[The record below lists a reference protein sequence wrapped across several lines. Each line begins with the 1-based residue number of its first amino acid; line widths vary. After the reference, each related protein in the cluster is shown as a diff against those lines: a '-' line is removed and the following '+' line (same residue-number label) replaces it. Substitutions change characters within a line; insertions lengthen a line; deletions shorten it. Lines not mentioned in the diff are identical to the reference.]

1 MKTSK
6 YLSRIV
12 AVLLALVMCLSMA
25 ACGGS
30 GGSGGSGDAG
40 AVQGDDG
47 AVDTERTQLYVFNF
61 AGGYGVQWLKLLKER
76 YEELHKDDVYE
87 EGKKGIQIVINNE
100 KKLAT
105 ELEDQ
110 ILNNKDEVYFTESA
124 YYYSLLNKGVL
135 GEITEAVTGDMATY
149 GDPAGTTLLDKMYDE
164 QKAYLGVEEDG
175 QTKYYAYPHYAS
187 YTSLMYNVDLFEK
200 EKYYFAKDVVDPQAT
215 EDYFIVRSSDEKSAG
230 PDGTFGTVDDGLP
243 ATIEEFFILCDFI
256 ASNGQTP
263 VNWNGSHRDTYLGN
277 LMQAMVANV
286 EGLEQTMLNFTMNG
300 VAQNLGTATADGF
313 TADAEPTTVTA
324 ANGYEMLR
332 SKGRY
337 YALDFIKGLVSNESY
352 YNELGFNSAYSHMNA
367 QEDFLYAGNDG
378 GQTAPIAMLVEGTW
392 WENEAE
398 STYKDMVDAM
408 GDDFSQ
414 ENRKFV
420 VMPLPKVSAEDAGK
434 NILCENSY
442 SLCFMKA
449 NVEDWKKPI
458 AMDFIR
464 FANSDA
470 ALAEFSQVTNT
481 SKALKYEMTE
491 EQMAGMT
498 NFGRSIMQLQSSSDI
513 VFPYS
518 SEPIYIN
525 QAGSFAMV
533 DMWDSSVGG
542 EFYGSPSVPLRKGEV
557 SIEDYFSGLKSYYEN
572 IWGQMVY

>member
-1 MKTSK
+1 MKKSK
-6 YLSRIV
+6 YLNRIV
-12 AVLLALVMCLSMA
+12 ALLLVLVMSLGLA
-25 ACGGS
+25 ACGGGS
-30 GGSGGSGDAG
+30 GSGGENVNNES
-40 AVQGDDG
+40 
-47 AVDTERTQLYVFNF
+47 VDTERTQLYVFNF
-61 AGGYGVQWLKLLKER
+61 AGGYGVEWLKNLKDR

-87 EGKKGIQIVINNE
+87 EGKKGIQIIINNE

-110 ILNNKDEVYFTESA
+110 ILNNRDEVYFTESA
-124 YYYSLLNKGVL
+124 YYYSLLNKGVM
-135 GEITEAVTGDMATY
+135 GDITEAVTGDMAAY
-149 GDPAGTTLLDKMYDE
+149 GDPAGTTLLDKMYAE
-164 QKAYLGVEEDG
+164 QKGYLGVEENG

-200 EKYYFAKDVVDPQAT
+200 EKYYFAKDVADPQTA
-215 EDYFIVRSSDEKSAG
+215 EDYFIVRSTDEKSAG
-230 PDGTFGTVDDGLP
+230 PDGQYGTADDGLP
-243 ATIEEFFILCDFI
+243 ATFEEFFILCDYI
-256 ASNGQTP
+256 ASNGHTP

-286 EGLEQTMLNFTMNG
+286 EGLDQTMLNFTMNG
-300 VAQNLGTATADGF
+300 IAENLGTATAGGF
-313 TADAEPTTVTA
+313 TADAEPTTITA

-337 YALDFIKGLVSNESY
+337 YALSFINGLVSNENY
-352 YNELGFNSAYSHMNA
+352 YNELGFNSAYSHMNS

-414 ENRKFV
+414 ENRRFAI
-420 VMPLPKVSAEDAGK
+420 MPLPKISAEETGK
-434 NILCENSY
+434 NTLCENSY

-458 AMDFIR
+458 AMDFIK
-464 FANSDA
+464 FANTNE
-470 ALAEFSQVTNT
+470 ALIEFSQVTNT
-481 SKALKYEMTE
+481 PKALKYEMTA
-491 EQMAGMT
+491 EQMNGMT
-498 NFGRSIMQLQSSSDI
+498 HFGRSVMELQSSSDI

-518 SEPIYIN
+518 SEPIYAN

-533 DMWDSSVGG
+533 DMWDSAVGA
-542 EFYGSPSVPLRKGEV
+542 EYYGSPSVPLRNGQV
-557 SIEDYFSGLKSYYEN
+557 SVENYFSGLKSYYEN

>member
-1 MKTSK
+1 MKKSK
-6 YLSRIV
+6 YLNRIV
-12 AVLLALVMCLSMA
+12 ALLLALVLSLSMV
-25 ACGGS
+25 ACGGN
-30 GGSGGSGDAG
+30 GGSGEAGGNNESVDA
-40 AVQGDDG
+40 
-47 AVDTERTQLYVFNF
+47 ERTQLYVFNF
-61 AGGYGVQWLKLLKER
+61 AGGYGVEWLKLVKDR

-87 EGKKGIQIVINNE
+87 EGKKGVQIIINNE

-110 ILNNKDEVYFTESA
+110 ILNNRDEVYFTESA

-135 GEITEAVTGDMATY
+135 GDITEAVTGDMAAY
-149 GDPAGTTLLDKMYDE
+149 GDPAGTTLLDKMYAE
-164 QKAYLGVEEDG
+164 QKSYLGVEEDG
-175 QTKYYAYPHYAS
+175 QTKYYAIPHYAS

-215 EDYFIVRSSDEKSAG
+215 EDYFIVRSTDEKSAG
-230 PDGTFGTVDDGLP
+230 PDGQYGTADDGLP
-243 ATIEEFFILCDFI
+243 ATFEEFFILCDYI
-256 ASNGQTP
+256 ASNGHTP

-286 EGLEQTMLNFTMNG
+286 EGLDQTMLNFTMNG
-300 VAQNLGTATADGF
+300 IAENLGTATAGGF
-313 TADAEPTTVTA
+313 TADAEPTTITA

-337 YALDFIKGLVSNESY
+337 YALSFINGLVSNENY
-352 YNELGFNSAYSHMNA
+352 YNELGFNSAYSHMNS

-414 ENRKFV
+414 ENRRFAI
-420 VMPLPKVSAEDAGK
+420 MPLPKINAEEVGK
-434 NILCENSY
+434 NTLCENSY

-449 NVEDWKKPI
+449 NIADWKKPI
-458 AMDFIR
+458 ALDFIK
-464 FANSDA
+464 FANSNQ
-470 ALAEFSQVTNT
+470 ALVEFSQMTNT
-481 SKALKYEMTE
+481 PKALKYEMTA
-491 EQMAGMT
+491 EQMNGMT
-498 NFGRSIMQLQSSSDI
+498 YFGRSIMEVQSNSDI

-518 SEPIYIN
+518 SEPIYVN

-533 DMWDSSVGG
+533 DMWDSAVGA
-542 EFYGSPSVPLRKGEV
+542 EYFGSPSVPLRKGQV
-557 SIEDYFSGLKSYYEN
+557 SVADYFSGLKSYYEN

>member
-1 MKTSK
+1 MKINK
-6 YLSRIV
+6 NAKRILALV
-12 AVLLALVMCLSMA
+12 LALVMSLSMV
-25 ACGGS
+25 ACSRGNGS
-30 GGSGGSGDAG
+30 GAAADVNNES
-40 AVQGDDG
+40 
-47 AVDTERTQLYVFNF
+47 VDTERTQLYVFNF
-61 AGGYGVQWLKLLKER
+61 AGGYGVEWLKNLKDR

-87 EGKKGIQIVINNE
+87 EGKKGIQIIINNE

-110 ILNNKDEVYFTESA
+110 ILNNRDEVYFAESA

-135 GEITEAVTGDMATY
+135 GDITEAVTGDMAAY

-164 QKAYLGVEEDG
+164 QKNYLGVEEDG

-215 EDYFIVRSSDEKSAG
+215 EDYFIVKSTDEKSAG
-230 PDGTFGTVDDGLP
+230 PDGEYGTADDGLP
-243 ATIEEFFILCDFI
+243 STFEEFFILCDYI

-286 EGLEQTMLNFTMNG
+286 EGLDQTMLNFTMNG
-300 VAQNLGTATADGF
+300 VAENLGTATADGF
-313 TADAEPTTVTA
+313 TADAEPTTITA

-337 YALDFIKGLVSNESY
+337 YAIDFVGGLVSNESY

-408 GDDFSQ
+408 GEDYSQ
-414 ENRKFV
+414 ENRRFA
-420 VMPLPKVSAEDAGK
+420 VMPLPKISAEEVGK
-434 NILCENSY
+434 NTLCENSY

-449 NVEDWKKPI
+449 NIEEWKKPI
-458 AMDFIR
+458 AIDFIK
-464 FANSDA
+464 FVNSNQ
-470 ALAEFSQVTNT
+470 ALVEFSQVTNT
-481 SKALKYEMTE
+481 PKALKYEMTA
-491 EQMAGMT
+491 EQMDGMT
-498 NFGRSIMQLQSSSDI
+498 YFGRSIMELQSSSDI

-518 SEPIYIN
+518 SEPIYVN

-533 DMWDSSVGG
+533 DMWDSAVGA
-542 EFYGSPSVPLRKGEV
+542 EYYGSPSVPLRNGQV
-557 SIEDYFSGLKSYYEN
+557 SVENYFSGLKSYYEN

>member
-6 YLSRIV
+6 YITRT
-12 AVLLALVMCLSMA
+12 LALILVLVMSLSLI
-25 ACGGS
+25 ACGRQ
-30 GGSGGSGDAG
+30 AAPG
-40 AVQGDDG
+40 AEDVNNDV
-47 AVDTERTQLYVFNF
+47 VDMERTQLFVFNF
-61 AGGYGVQWLKLLKER
+61 AGGYGVEWLKLLKDR

-87 EGKKGIQIVINNE
+87 EGKKGIQIIINNE

-110 ILNNKDEVYFTESA
+110 ILNNRDEIYFAESA

-135 GEITEAVTGDMATY
+135 GDITEAVTGDMAAY
-149 GDPAGTTLLDKMYDE
+149 GDPSGTTLLDKMYDE
-164 QKAYLGVEEDG
+164 QKNYLGVEKDG
-175 QTKYYAYPHYAS
+175 QVKYYAYPHYAS

-200 EKYYFAKDVVDPQAT
+200 EKYYFAKDVVAPQT
-215 EDYFIVRSSDEKSAG
+215 VEDYFIVKSTDAKSAG
-230 PDGTFGTVDDGLP
+230 PDGAFGTADDGLP
-243 ATIEEFFILCDFI
+243 ATFEEFFILCDYI

-286 EGLEQTMLNFTMNG
+286 DGLDQTMLHFTMNG
-300 VAQNLGTATADGF
+300 NAANLGTATAQGF
-313 TADAEPTTVTA
+313 TADAEPTAITA

-337 YALDFIKGLVSNESY
+337 YALNFVDGLVSNASY

-367 QEDFLYAGNDG
+367 QENFLYAGNDG

-408 GDDFSQ
+408 GDSFSQ
-414 ENRKFV
+414 QNRRFAI
-420 VMPLPKVSAEDAGK
+420 MPLPKVSAEEAGK
-434 NILCENSY
+434 NVLCENSY

-449 NVEDWKKPI
+449 NIAEWKKPI
-458 AMDFIR
+458 ALDFIK
-464 FANSDA
+464 FANSNQ
-470 ALAEFSQVTNT
+470 ALAEFSQNTNT
-481 SKALKYEMTE
+481 PKALKYEMTA
-491 EQMAGMT
+491 EQMNGMT
-498 NFGRSIMQLQSSSDI
+498 YFGRSVMELQSNSDI

-518 SEPIYIN
+518 SEPIYTN

-533 DMWDSSVGG
+533 NMWNSNVGA
-542 EFYGSPSVPLRKGEV
+542 EHFSAPSVALRKDQASVEN
-557 SIEDYFSGLKSYYEN
+557 YFSGLKSYYQN

>member
-243 ATIEEFFILCDFI
+243 ATIEEFFILCDYI

-414 ENRKFV
+414 ENRKFA

>member
-1 MKTSK
+1 MKKSK
-6 YLSRIV
+6 YLNRIV
-12 AVLLALVMCLSMA
+12 ALLLALVLSLSMV
-25 ACGGS
+25 ACGGN
-30 GGSGGSGDAG
+30 GGSGEAGGNNESVDA
-40 AVQGDDG
+40 
-47 AVDTERTQLYVFNF
+47 ERTQLYVFNF
-61 AGGYGVQWLKLLKER
+61 AGGYGVEWLKLVKDR

-87 EGKKGIQIVINNE
+87 EGKKGVQIIINNE

-110 ILNNKDEVYFTESA
+110 ILNNRDEVYFTESA

-135 GEITEAVTGDMATY
+135 GDITEAVTGDMAAY
-149 GDPAGTTLLDKMYDE
+149 GDPAGTTLLDKMYAE
-164 QKAYLGVEEDG
+164 QKSYLGVEEDG
-175 QTKYYAYPHYAS
+175 QTKYYAIPHYAS

-215 EDYFIVRSSDEKSAG
+215 EDYFIVRSTDEKSAG
-230 PDGTFGTVDDGLP
+230 PDGQYGTADDGLP
-243 ATIEEFFILCDFI
+243 ATFEEFFILCDYI
-256 ASNGQTP
+256 ASNGHTP

-286 EGLEQTMLNFTMNG
+286 EGLDQTMLNFTMNG
-300 VAQNLGTATADGF
+300 IAENLGTATAGGF
-313 TADAEPTTVTA
+313 TADAEPTTITA

-337 YALDFIKGLVSNESY
+337 YALSFINGLVSNENY
-352 YNELGFNSAYSHMNA
+352 YNELGFNSAYSHMNS

-414 ENRKFV
+414 ENRRFAI
-420 VMPLPKVSAEDAGK
+420 MPLPKINAEEVGK
-434 NILCENSY
+434 NTLCENSY

-449 NVEDWKKPI
+449 NIADWKKPI
-458 AMDFIR
+458 ALDFIK
-464 FANSDA
+464 FANSNQ
-470 ALAEFSQVTNT
+470 ALVEFSQMTNT
-481 SKALKYEMTE
+481 PKALKYEMTA
-491 EQMAGMT
+491 EQMNGMT
-498 NFGRSIMQLQSSSDI
+498 YFGRSVMELQSNSDI

-518 SEPIYIN
+518 SEPIYVN

-533 DMWDSSVGG
+533 DMWDSAVGA
-542 EFYGSPSVPLRKGEV
+542 EYYGSPSVPLRKGQV
-557 SIEDYFSGLKSYYEN
+557 SVADYFSGLKSYYEN

>member
-6 YLSRIV
+6 HISRV
-12 AVLLALVMCLSMA
+12 LALLLALVMLLSMA

-30 GGSGGSGDAG
+30 SSNGDSQ
-40 AVQGDDG
+40 AVQGDDN

-61 AGGYGVQWLKLLKER
+61 AGGYGVEWLKLVKER

-87 EGKKGIQIVINNE
+87 EGKKGIQIIINNE

-110 ILNNKDEVYFTESA
+110 ILNNRDEVYFTESA

-135 GEITEAVTGDMATY
+135 GEITEAVTGDMAQY

-164 QKAYLGVEEDG
+164 QKVYLGVEEDG

-200 EKYYFAKDVVDPQAT
+200 EKYYFAKDVADPQSV

-230 PDGTFGTVDDGLP
+230 PDGEFGTFDDGLP
-243 ATIEEFFILCDFI
+243 ATFEEFFILCDYI
-256 ASNGQTP
+256 ASNGHTP

-286 EGLEQTMLNFTMNG
+286 EGLDQTMLNFTMNG
-300 VAQNLGTATADGF
+300 VAENLGTATADGF
-313 TADAEPTTVTA
+313 TADAEPTTITA

-337 YALDFIKGLVSNESY
+337 YALNFINGLVSNESY

-414 ENRKFV
+414 ENRNFA
-420 VMPLPKVSAEDAGK
+420 VMPLPKVSAEEAGK
-434 NILCENSY
+434 NTLCENSY

-458 AMDFIR
+458 AMDFIK
-464 FANSDA
+464 FANSNQ

-481 SKALKYEMTE
+481 PKALKYEMTE
-491 EQMAGMT
+491 EQLAGMT
-498 NFGRSIMQLQSSSDI
+498 NFGRSIIQLQNSSDV

-518 SEPIYIN
+518 SEPIYVN

-533 DMWDSSVGG
+533 DMWDSVIGG
-542 EFYGSPSVPLRKGEV
+542 EFYGSPSVPLRKSEV
-557 SIEDYFSGLKSYYEN
+557 SLEDYFTGLKSYYEN

>member
-1 MKTSK
+1 MNYKNAK
-6 YLSRIV
+6 RVL
-12 AVLLALVMCLSMA
+12 ALLLALVMSVSLA
-25 ACGGS
+25 ACGG
-30 GGSGGSGDAG
+30 GGSQVDGGN
-40 AVQGDDG
+40 DDT
-47 AVDTERTQLYVFNF
+47 VDTERTQLYVFNF
-61 AGGYGVQWLKLLKER
+61 AGGYGVEWLKLLKER

-87 EGKKGIQIVINNE
+87 EGKKGIQIIINNE

-110 ILNNKDEVYFTESA
+110 ILNNRDEVYFTESA

-135 GEITEAVTGDMATY
+135 GEITEAVTGDMASY

-164 QKAYLGVEEDG
+164 QKAYLGVEKDG
-175 QTKYYAYPHYAS
+175 QTKYYAFPHYAS

-200 EKYYFAKDVVDPQAT
+200 EKYYFAKDVVDPQTA
-215 EDYFIVRSSDEKSAG
+215 EDYFIVRSTDEKSAG
-230 PDGTFGTVDDGLP
+230 PDGEYGTADDGLP
-243 ATIEEFFILCDFI
+243 ATFEEFFILCDYI
-256 ASNGQTP
+256 AANGQTP

-277 LMQAMVANV
+277 LMQAIVANV

-300 VAQNLGTATADGF
+300 VAENLGTATAGGF
-313 TADAEPTTVTA
+313 TADAEPTTITA

-337 YALDFIKGLVSNESY
+337 YALSFVNKLVGNAAY

-378 GQTAPIAMLVEGTW
+378 GQTAPIAMLVEGSW

-408 GDDFSQ
+408 GDSFSQ
-414 ENRKFV
+414 ENRKFA
-420 VMPLPKVSAEDAGK
+420 VMPLPKISAEETGK
-434 NILCENSY
+434 NTLCENSY

-449 NVEDWKKPI
+449 NVAEWKKPI
-458 AMDFIR
+458 AMDFIK
-464 FANSDA
+464 FANSNQ
-470 ALAEFSQVTNT
+470 ALVEFSKLTNT
-481 SKALKYEMTE
+481 PKALKYEMSE
-491 EQMAGMT
+491 EQMNGMT
-498 NFGRSIMQLQSSSDI
+498 HFGRSIMELQSRSDI

-518 SEPIYIN
+518 SEPIYVN

-533 DMWDSSVGG
+533 DMWDSVVGG

-557 SIEDYFSGLKSYYEN
+557 PLEDYFSGLKNYYEN

>member
-1 MKTSK
+1 MKKSK
-6 YLSRIV
+6 YLNRIV
-12 AVLLALVMCLSMA
+12 ALLLALVLSLSMV
-25 ACGGS
+25 ACGGN
-30 GGSGGSGDAG
+30 GGSGEAGGNNESVDA
-40 AVQGDDG
+40 
-47 AVDTERTQLYVFNF
+47 ERTQLYVFNF
-61 AGGYGVQWLKLLKER
+61 AGGYGVEWLKLVMDR
-76 YEELHKDDVYE
+76 YEELHKDNVYE
-87 EGKKGIQIVINNE
+87 EGKKGIQIIINNE

-110 ILNNKDEVYFTESA
+110 ILNNRDEVYFTESA

-135 GEITEAVTGDMATY
+135 GDITEAVTGDMAAY
-149 GDPAGTTLLDKMYDE
+149 GDPAGTTLLDKMYAE
-164 QKAYLGVEEDG
+164 QKSYLGVEEDG
-175 QTKYYAYPHYAS
+175 QTKYYAIPHYAS

-215 EDYFIVRSSDEKSAG
+215 EDYFIVRSTDEKSAG
-230 PDGTFGTVDDGLP
+230 PDGQYGTADDGLP
-243 ATIEEFFILCDFI
+243 ATFEEFFILCDYI
-256 ASNGQTP
+256 ASNGHTP

-286 EGLEQTMLNFTMNG
+286 EGLDQTMLNFTMNG
-300 VAQNLGTATADGF
+300 IAENLGTATAGGF
-313 TADAEPTTVTA
+313 TADAEPTTITA

-337 YALDFIKGLVSNESY
+337 YALSFINGLVSNENY
-352 YNELGFNSAYSHMNA
+352 YNELGFNSAYSHMNS

-414 ENRKFV
+414 ENRRFAI
-420 VMPLPKVSAEDAGK
+420 MPLPKINAEEVGK
-434 NILCENSY
+434 NTLCENSY

-449 NVEDWKKPI
+449 NIADWKKPI
-458 AMDFIR
+458 ALDFIK
-464 FANSDA
+464 FANSNQ
-470 ALAEFSQVTNT
+470 ALVEFSQMTNT
-481 SKALKYEMTE
+481 PKALKYEMTA
-491 EQMAGMT
+491 EQMNGMT
-498 NFGRSIMQLQSSSDI
+498 YFGRSIMELQSNSDI

-518 SEPIYIN
+518 SEPIYVN

-533 DMWDSSVGG
+533 DMWDSAVGA
-542 EFYGSPSVPLRKGEV
+542 EYYGSPSVPLRKGQV
-557 SIEDYFSGLKSYYEN
+557 SVADYFSGLKSYYEN

>member
-1 MKTSK
+1 MKKSK
-6 YLSRIV
+6 YLNRIV
-12 AVLLALVMCLSMA
+12 ALLLALVLSLSMV
-25 ACGGS
+25 ACGGN
-30 GGSGGSGDAG
+30 GGSGEAGGNNESVDA
-40 AVQGDDG
+40 
-47 AVDTERTQLYVFNF
+47 ERTQLYVFNF
-61 AGGYGVQWLKLLKER
+61 AGGYGVEWLKLVKDR

-87 EGKKGIQIVINNE
+87 EGKKGVQIIINNE

-110 ILNNKDEVYFTESA
+110 ILNNRDEVYFTESA

-135 GEITEAVTGDMATY
+135 GDITEAVTGDMAAY
-149 GDPAGTTLLDKMYDE
+149 GDPAGTTLLDKMYAE
-164 QKAYLGVEEDG
+164 QKSYLGVEEDG
-175 QTKYYAYPHYAS
+175 QTKYYAIPHYAS

-215 EDYFIVRSSDEKSAG
+215 EDYFIVRSTDEKSAG
-230 PDGTFGTVDDGLP
+230 PDGQYGTADDGLP
-243 ATIEEFFILCDFI
+243 ATFEEFFILCDYI
-256 ASNGQTP
+256 ASNGHTP

-286 EGLEQTMLNFTMNG
+286 EGLDQTMLNFTMNG
-300 VAQNLGTATADGF
+300 IAENLGTATAGGF
-313 TADAEPTTVTA
+313 TADAEPTTITA

-337 YALDFIKGLVSNESY
+337 YALSFINGLVSNENY
-352 YNELGFNSAYSHMNA
+352 YNELGFNSAYSHMNS

-414 ENRKFV
+414 ENRRFAI
-420 VMPLPKVSAEDAGK
+420 MPLPKINAEEVGK
-434 NILCENSY
+434 NTLCENSY

-449 NVEDWKKPI
+449 NIADWKKPI
-458 AMDFIR
+458 ALDFIK
-464 FANSDA
+464 FANSNQ
-470 ALAEFSQVTNT
+470 ALVEFSQMTNT
-481 SKALKYEMTE
+481 PKALKYEMTA
-491 EQMAGMT
+491 EQMNGMT
-498 NFGRSIMQLQSSSDI
+498 YFGRSIMELQSNSDI

-518 SEPIYIN
+518 SEPIYVN

-533 DMWDSSVGG
+533 DMWDSAVGA
-542 EFYGSPSVPLRKGEV
+542 EYYGSPSVPLRKGQV
-557 SIEDYFSGLKSYYEN
+557 SVADYFSGLKSYYEN

>member
-1 MKTSK
+1 MKKSK
-6 YLSRIV
+6 YLNRIV
-12 AVLLALVMCLSMA
+12 ALLLALVLSLSMV
-25 ACGGS
+25 ACGGN
-30 GGSGGSGDAG
+30 GGSGEAGGNNESVDA
-40 AVQGDDG
+40 
-47 AVDTERTQLYVFNF
+47 ERTQLYVFNF
-61 AGGYGVQWLKLLKER
+61 AGGYGVEWLKLVKDR

-87 EGKKGIQIVINNE
+87 EGKKGVQIIINNE

-110 ILNNKDEVYFTESA
+110 ILNNRDEVYFTESA

-135 GEITEAVTGDMATY
+135 GDITEAVTGDMAAY
-149 GDPAGTTLLDKMYDE
+149 GDPAGTTLLDKMYAE
-164 QKAYLGVEEDG
+164 QKSYLGVEEDG
-175 QTKYYAYPHYAS
+175 QTKYYAIPQYAS

-215 EDYFIVRSSDEKSAG
+215 EDYFIVRSTDEKSAG
-230 PDGTFGTVDDGLP
+230 PDGQYGTADDGLP
-243 ATIEEFFILCDFI
+243 ATFEEFFILCDYI
-256 ASNGQTP
+256 ASNGHTP

-286 EGLEQTMLNFTMNG
+286 EGLDQTMLNFTMNG
-300 VAQNLGTATADGF
+300 IAENLGTATAGGF
-313 TADAEPTTVTA
+313 TADAEPTTITA

-337 YALDFIKGLVSNESY
+337 YALSFINGLVSNENY
-352 YNELGFNSAYSHMNA
+352 YNELGFNSAYSHMNS

-414 ENRKFV
+414 ENRRFAI
-420 VMPLPKVSAEDAGK
+420 MPLPKINAEEVGK
-434 NILCENSY
+434 NTLCENSY

-449 NVEDWKKPI
+449 NIADWKKPI
-458 AMDFIR
+458 ALDFIK
-464 FANSDA
+464 FANSNQ
-470 ALAEFSQVTNT
+470 ALVEFSQMTNT
-481 SKALKYEMTE
+481 PKALKYEMTA
-491 EQMAGMT
+491 EQMNGMT
-498 NFGRSIMQLQSSSDI
+498 YFGRSIMELQSNSDI

-518 SEPIYIN
+518 SEPIYVN

-533 DMWDSSVGG
+533 DMWDSAVGA
-542 EFYGSPSVPLRKGEV
+542 EYYGSPSVPLRKGQV
-557 SIEDYFSGLKSYYEN
+557 SVADYFSGLKSYYEN

>member
-1 MKTSK
+1 MKKSK
-6 YLSRIV
+6 YLNRIV
-12 AVLLALVMCLSMA
+12 ALLLVLVMSLGLA
-25 ACGGS
+25 ACGGGS
-30 GGSGGSGDAG
+30 GSGGENVNNES
-40 AVQGDDG
+40 
-47 AVDTERTQLYVFNF
+47 VDTERTQLYVFNF
-61 AGGYGVQWLKLLKER
+61 AGGYGVEWLKLVKDR

-87 EGKKGIQIVINNE
+87 EGKKGIQIIINNE

-110 ILNNKDEVYFTESA
+110 ILNNRDEVYFTESA
-124 YYYSLLNKGVL
+124 YYYSLLSKGVL
-135 GEITEAVTGDMATY
+135 GDITEAVTGDMAAY

-164 QKAYLGVEEDG
+164 QKSYLGVEKDG
-175 QTKYYAYPHYAS
+175 QTKYYAIPHYAS

-200 EKYYFAKDVVDPQAT
+200 EKYYFAKDVVDPQT
-215 EDYFIVRSSDEKSAG
+215 SEDYFIVRSSDEKSAG
-230 PDGTFGTVDDGLP
+230 PDGQYGTADDGLP
-243 ATIEEFFILCDFI
+243 ATFEEFFILCDYI
-256 ASNGQTP
+256 ASNGHTP

-286 EGLEQTMLNFTMNG
+286 EGLDQTMLNFTMNG
-300 VAQNLGTATADGF
+300 VATNLGTASDSGF
-313 TADAEPTTVTA
+313 TFDAQPTTITA

-337 YALDFIKGLVSNESY
+337 YALNFMGSLLGNESY
-352 YNELGFNSAYSHMNA
+352 YNELGFNSAYSHMNS

-414 ENRKFV
+414 ENRKFAI
-420 VMPLPKVSAEDAGK
+420 MPLPKVSAEDAGK
-434 NILCENSY
+434 NTLCENSY

-458 AMDFIR
+458 AMDFIK
-464 FANSDA
+464 FANTNE
-470 ALAEFSQVTNT
+470 ALIEFSQVTNT
-481 SKALKYEMTE
+481 PKALKYEMTAQ
-491 EQMAGMT
+491 QMEGMT
-498 NFGRSIMQLQSSSDI
+498 YFGRSVMQLQSSSDI

-518 SEPIYIN
+518 SEPIYAN

-533 DMWDSSVGG
+533 DMWDSAVGA
-542 EFYGSPSVPLRKGEV
+542 EYFGSPSVPLRNGQV
-557 SIEDYFSGLKSYYEN
+557 SVADYFSGLKSYYEN